1 MQRHFL
7 AHNLDLPTVSRLEY
21 LSEHRKFARLL
32 HSRQF
37 ELSENSLWE
46 VLWTGP
52 KRDYVMMVTM
62 LIKVSDFLST
72 VFSRHFPR
80 YYSFWINRC
89 RFIA

>member
-37 ELSENSLWE
+37 ELSENSL
-46 VLWTGP
+46 
-52 KRDYVMMVTM
+52 
-62 LIKVSDFLST
+62 
-72 VFSRHFPR
+72 
-80 YYSFWINRC
+80 
-89 RFIA
+89 